1 VKSAD
6 RWALRCYPPSFRDR
20 YGEELTA
27 LVEDVGP
34 SRRRTAGLVLG
45 AARAWVSP
53 AFAGPDSTRG
63 RLQASVATVWM
74 AWCAGFLLT
83 PATFKALLD
92 PPGPGT
98 GETVRRLLDLSAAFF
113 VLGWVIA
120 LVGAALLAVPT
131 LAPAL
136 RARQWSVLRPLAPAA
151 LLGLLEAVGLVAI
164 VLFAR
169 GPTPLMVVAASAWLV
184 GLVALL
190 VSAGAGP
197 AVLLARLRP
206 DVALLRLPAV
216 LTLGL
221 ALSLVGLC
229 VTAAVAVLVAG
240 DAALAGAFAP
250 VGGAVAVAGLASVT
264 ALVSSTRG
272 VLALRSHAR

>member
-1 VKSAD
+1 MKSAD
-6 RWALRCYPPSFRDR
+6 RWGLRCYPPSFRDR

-83 PATFKALLD
+83 PAAFKALMD
-92 PPGPGT
+92 PPGPST
-98 GETVRRLLDLSAAFF
+98 GDAVRRLLDVSAAFF
-113 VLGWVIA
+113 GLGWVIA

-131 LAPAL
+131 LTPAL
-136 RARQWSVLRPLAPAA
+136 RARQWSVLRPLLPAV
-151 LLGLLEAVGLVAI
+151 LLGVLEAVGLVAI
-164 VLFAR
+164 VLLAP
-169 GPTPLMVVAASAWLV
+169 GPTLVMAVAGCAWLA

-190 VSAGAGP
+190 VCAGAGP
-197 AVLLARLRP
+197 A
-206 DVALLRLPAV
+206 
-216 LTLGL
+216 
-221 ALSLVGLC
+221 
-229 VTAAVAVLVAG
+229 
-240 DAALAGAFAP
+240 
-250 VGGAVAVAGLASVT
+250 
-264 ALVSSTRG
+264 
-272 VLALRSHAR
+272 